1 MPEGL
6 QSTFK
11 HFRQEPHI
19 TSTQCLKKSAPPT
32 SGPLSPRRRCTQQEV
47 KWSWPVDL
55 NHTDGRGGFTAPTS
69 SKTWRQKGWYE
80 DQLMTTSP
88 FPNSPPCLCLPQ
100 VNICHWD
107 QWTDLFLSEFLA
119 SSLTFPHS
127 SIIHTN
133 LLWWWSSWS
142 LNISF
147 PISGKFLDLPLPA
160 PPGRVP
166 HWGRG
171 GECPCTVMCAYTPVF
186 VSMCRYVKV
195 RRQPQV
201 SVFPLLFECCFGP
214 FLRALKETWWF
225 NCGYQN
231 LLIFSVCRS

>member
-160 PPGRVP
+160 PPGLVP

-171 GECPCTVMCAYTPVF
+171 GSARALSCVLIHQCLWVCAGMWKSEDNLRCQSFPY
-186 VSMCRYVKV
+186 CL
-195 RRQPQV
+195 
-201 SVFPLLFECCFGP
+201 SVVLGP
-214 FLRALKETWWF
+214 FWEL
-225 NCGYQN
+225 
-231 LLIFSVCRS
+231 